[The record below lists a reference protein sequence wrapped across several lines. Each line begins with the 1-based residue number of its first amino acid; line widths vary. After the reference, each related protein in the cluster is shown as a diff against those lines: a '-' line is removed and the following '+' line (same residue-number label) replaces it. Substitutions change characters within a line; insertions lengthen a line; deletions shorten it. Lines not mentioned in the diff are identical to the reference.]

1 MNDDCEQA
9 VSSLLRYCRSETW
22 AGYDPYDGLNSRL
35 AQSFPFNHKFT
46 RTALT
51 QLVKRSPFNLHPIL
65 GIKKELNPKGV
76 AGGARPLIPAGA
88 TGGVLLTFL
97 REEKFVYHTDGLEG
111 GVIFFFKSL

>member
-46 RTALT
+46 RTVLT
-51 QLVKRSPFNLHPIL
+51 QLVKRSPFNLRPIL

-76 AGGARPLIPAGA
+76 AVAARALIMLARR
-88 TGGVLLTFL
+88 GGVCFPFL
-97 REEKFVYHTDGLEG
+97 MGEKFQ
-111 GVIFFFKSL
+111 